1 MRPSLEAIYQWTIE
15 TFRSDPRIVAA
26 WEYGSSGK
34 GTEDEHSDVDPVFV
48 VDDEHYAS
56 VHDELR
62 PMFEKLS
69 SRIVMF
75 WPEGFNSADI
85 ANYAIIFEPRDHPGE
100 LLQYD
105 MTVASASSVRSGFG
119 KALLTRCGG
128 VQVLFDKKGLLRDV
142 QNAAPAERYAP
153 AKLLWDIE
161 RYWVYVYIHVKY
173 LKRGDTFK
181 LLYAQQTLR
190 EIHLGVLR
198 ALHPDAYWGWWAWS
212 AKNVLTPAEQEH
224 ILRYFGPGE
233 ATAVASALARE
244 IDELGADA
252 RKACAAWGLA
262 YPDAVER
269 EITGYLRR
277 ELGRQR

>member
-1 MRPSLEAIYQWTIE
+1 MRPSLEAIYQWTID
-15 TFRSDPRIVAA
+15 TFRGDPRVVAA
-26 WEYGSSGK
+26 WEYGSAGK
-34 GTEDEHSDVDPVFV
+34 GTEDGYSDVDPVFV

-75 WPEGFNSADI
+75 WPEGFNAADI

-105 MTVASASSVRSGFG
+105 MTVASVSSVRGGTG
-119 KALLTRCGG
+119 KSLLTRCGG
-128 VQVLFDKKGLLRDV
+128 AKILFDKTGLLRDV
-142 QNAAPAERYAP
+142 QSVTPPQRYAP
-153 AKLLWDIE
+153 AKLVWDIE

-173 LKRGDTFK
+173 LKRADAFK

-198 ALHPDAYWGWWAWS
+198 VLHPDAYWGWWAWS

-224 ILRYFGPGE
+224 ILRYFGPGD
-233 ATAVASALARE
+233 ARAVASALALE
-244 IDELGADA
+244 IEEFGADA
-252 RKACAAWGLA
+252 RKACAARGLE
-262 YPDAVER
+262 YPEGVER
-269 EITGYLRR
+269 EISSYFRR
-277 ELGRQR
+277 EFG